1 MSEARVMPTNAEET
15 ERAVMET
22 HVAAADRG
30 EERLEWLILLGG
42 ERRRLLR
49 GALLGLVAG
58 VLVALLWPAS
68 YEATTTLLAP
78 PQATPFSSTFLQQVG
93 TLSPALG
100 GLGLKNPAD
109 LYVSLLKSRTVED
122 QMIARFHLDE
132 RYGKR
137 SVGDTR
143 RALEQRLEI
152 AATAKDGIIRL
163 TVEDTDAA
171 MSATLANAYVEEYR
185 KFSANLAVTEAA
197 QRRLFLEQQVA
208 QTKERLVMAEEALKR
223 RQQSSGVIQLDG
235 QTKALIESAAL
246 LRAQAA
252 AKQVQLRALTS
263 YETSENP
270 EVQVARQQLAAIEG
284 QLRELTGGGG
294 ADGELL
300 VPKGKLPEAGLEY
313 LRDLREV
320 KYQETVFEL
329 LARQY
334 ESAKMDEARQGS
346 VLQVVDRAVAAD
358 RRSGVP
364 RSVVV
369 FAGALLGLLVSA
381 LLVVWRGRAAWLP
394 EEAREVAAAW
404 GLGRHA

>member
-1 MSEARVMPTNAEET
+1 MPTET
-15 ERAVMET
+15 EEIERAAET
-22 HVAAADRG
+22 RSTED
-30 EERLEWLILLGG
+30 RLEWLIVLGG
-42 ERRRLLR
+42 ERRKLLL
-49 GALLGLVAG
+49 GALLGLVVG

-93 TLSPALG
+93 SLSPALG

-122 QMIARFHLDE
+122 QMIARFRLDE

-137 SVGDTR
+137 RVGDAR
-143 RALEQRLEI
+143 KALEQRTEI
-152 AATAKDGIIRL
+152 AVTAKDGIIRL
-163 TVEDTDAA
+163 TVEDSDAA
-171 MSATLANAYVEEYR
+171 MAATMANAYVEEYR
-185 KFSANLAVTEAA
+185 KFSSNLAVTEAA

-208 QTKERLVMAEEALKR
+208 LTKERLVKAEEALKQ

-235 QTKALIESAAL
+235 QTKALIEQAAI

-252 AKQVQLRALTS
+252 SKQVQLHALAS
-263 YETSENP
+263 YETAENP

-284 QLRELTGGGG
+284 QLHELTGAGG
-294 ADGELL
+294 AGGELL
-300 VPKGKLPEAGLEY
+300 VPKGKLPEAGLDY

-334 ESAKMDEARQGS
+334 ESAKLDEARQGS
-346 VLQVVDRAVAAD
+346 ALQVVDRAVVPD

-364 RSVVV
+364 RSAIAA
-369 FAGALLGLLVSA
+369 AGALLGLLVSA
-381 LLVVWRGRAAWLP
+381 LLVVWCGREAWLP
-394 EEAREVAAAW
+394 NEARVVAAAW
-404 GLGRHA
+404 GLGRGR

>member
-1 MSEARVMPTNAEET
+1 
-15 ERAVMET
+15 
-22 HVAAADRG
+22 
-30 EERLEWLILLGG
+30 
-42 ERRRLLR
+42 
-49 GALLGLVAG
+49 
-58 VLVALLWPAS
+58 
-68 YEATTTLLAP
+68 
-78 PQATPFSSTFLQQVG
+78 
-93 TLSPALG
+93 
-100 GLGLKNPAD
+100 
-109 LYVSLLKSRTVED
+109 
-122 QMIARFHLDE
+122 
-132 RYGKR
+132 
-137 SVGDTR
+137 
-143 RALEQRLEI
+143 
-152 AATAKDGIIRL
+152 
-163 TVEDTDAA
+163 
-171 MSATLANAYVEEYR
+171 
-185 KFSANLAVTEAA
+185 
-197 QRRLFLEQQVA
+197 LEQQVA

-270 EVQVARQQLAAIEG
+270 EVQVARQQLAAIKG

-369 FAGALLGLLVSA
+369 SAGALLGLLVSA